1 LATLARD
8 KTAFSGGKTMNRFYV
23 KCAQVLPV
31 VMALCALAPSASFA
45 GFFGDH
51 PRYLHA
57 LSDMRYARSL
67 VLRPDDHN
75 VVVDERNAAH
85 ELDIAITEIKEA
97 AAEDWKPVNAHPPVD
112 TNLDRPGRLHE
123 AIKVLD
129 KAQHDLSQE
138 EDDSHAG
145 GLRNQAINHLKVA
158 RNFVR
163 QAIGDK
169 EFDRGL

>member
-1 LATLARD
+1 
-8 KTAFSGGKTMNRFYV
+8 MNRLYV
-23 KCAQVLPV
+23 RCAQVLPV

-67 VLRPDDHN
+67 VLKPDDRN
-75 VVVDERNAAH
+75 VVIDEKNAAR
-85 ELDIAITEIKEA
+85 ELDAAIGEIKEA
-97 AAEDWKPVNAHPPVD
+97 AREDWKPINDHPPVD
-112 TNLDRPGRLHE
+112 TNMDRPGRLHE
-123 AIKVLD
+123 AIKVLN
-129 KAQHDLSQE
+129 KAQHDLSEE
-138 EDDSHAG
+138 EDDSHARN
-145 GLRNQAINHLKVA
+145 LRNRAIQHLQVA
-158 RNFVR
+158 RNFIH

>member
-1 LATLARD
+1 
-8 KTAFSGGKTMNRFYV
+8 MNRLYV
-23 KCAQVLPV
+23 RCAQVLPV
-31 VMALCALAPSASFA
+31 VVALCALAPSASFA

-67 VLRPDDHN
+67 VMRPDDRN
-75 VVVDERNAAH
+75 VVNDEKNAAH
-85 ELDIAITEIKEA
+85 ELDVAIGEIKEA
-97 AAEDWKPVNAHPPVD
+97 AREDWKPINDHPPVD
-112 TNLDRPGRLHE
+112 TSMNRPGRLHE

-129 KAQHDLSQE
+129 KAQHDLSEE
-138 EDDSHAG
+138 EDDSHARN
-145 GLRNQAINHLKVA
+145 LRNRAIQHLKVA

-169 EFDRGL
+169 EFDQSL

>member
-1 LATLARD
+1 
-8 KTAFSGGKTMNRFYV
+8 MNRFFA
-23 KCAQVLPV
+23 KCYYVLPV
-31 VMALCALAPSASFA
+31 AMALCALAPTASFA

-67 VLRPDDHN
+67 ILRPDDHN

-85 ELDIAITEIKEA
+85 ELDVAIGEIKEA
-97 AAEDWKPVNAHPPVD
+97 AAEDWKPLSDHPPVD

-129 KAQHDLSQE
+129 KAQRDLSQE
-138 EDDSHAG
+138 EDDRNARS
-145 GLRNQAINHLKVA
+145 LRNRAIGHLKEA
-158 RNFVR
+158 RDFVR
-163 QAIGDK
+163 RAVGDK